1 MEKNLNLKSMFSDHN
16 WVKKCHTVAYLI
28 NSVVSLFDL
37 AVLYIQ
43 RILLHNQVDS
53 CFQMTSKLSSDLSA
67 FRECFSAQY
76 TFEYQLVISI
86 FNGNKSKRQVTVIFP
101 MR

>member
-16 WVKKCHTVAYLI
+16 WVEKCHTVAYLI

-67 FRECFSAQY
+67 FRECFGAQY
-76 TFEYQLVISI
+76 TFEYQLSLYSMEVSPK
-86 FNGNKSKRQVTVIFP
+86 GK
-101 MR
+101 